1 MMRRAIAFGALT
13 AAMLAGCGAND
24 APSPETQAPLPKLRV
39 TYLRHVSW
47 GPLMIAQAE
56 GFFRQEG
63 LDVELVPSLNSEEQ
77 LAALVTGRID
87 VHPGPIHTGL
97 LSAIARGANLRV
109 VAGQGELA
117 ADGCTY
123 FGIVLRRDF
132 DPARTPIKR
141 MRMSQSGLT
150 RFVVSRMLAPH
161 GIDVKSIEG
170 VRLPEAV
177 MMSVLER
184 GAIDGLAV
192 TEPTLTRL
200 SKVGRVWIR
209 AEDAVPGLQWGLVTF
224 GERLLTRDRE
234 LGVRFIRA
242 YNRGVDQYRKGK
254 TPRNV
259 AIISE
264 ATGEPEDIIREACWL
279 TFRGGSEINWETLV
293 QFQRWANA
301 EGLMEHTLSRDQ
313 LWDSTFVTAS
323 AARSATS
330 SQ

>member
-1 MMRRAIAFGALT
+1 MTRRAIVFGVLAAALL
-13 AAMLAGCGAND
+13 AACSGND
-24 APSPETQAPLPKLRV
+24 APSPEAQAPLPKLRV
-39 TYLRHVSW
+39 TYLRHLSW
-47 GPLMIAQAE
+47 GPLMIAHAE

-87 VHPGPIHTGL
+87 VHPGPPHTGL
-97 LSAIARGANLRV
+97 LSAMARGANLRV
-109 VAGQGELA
+109 VAGQGELD

-132 DPARTPIKR
+132 DPARMTLKR

-150 RFVVSRMLAPH
+150 RYVVSRMLAPH
-161 GIDVKSIEG
+161 GVDVKSIEG

-177 MMSVLER
+177 MVSTLER
-184 GAIDGLAV
+184 GMIDGLAV

-200 SKVGRVWIR
+200 AKVGRLWIR
-209 AEDAVPGLQWGLVTF
+209 AEDAAPGLQWGLVTF
-224 GERLLTRDRE
+224 GERLLGKDRE
-234 LGVRFIRA
+234 LGVRFLRA
-242 YNRGVDQYRKGK
+242 YTRGVAQYRQGK

-264 ATGEPEDIIREACWL
+264 GTGEPEDVIREACWL
-279 TFRGGSEINWETLV
+279 TFRAGPEINWESLM
-293 QFQRWANA
+293 QFQRWANG

-323 AARSATS
+323 AARSPSS

>member
-1 MMRRAIAFGALT
+1 MMRRPIAVGAL
-13 AAMLAGCGAND
+13 AATMLVACSAND
-24 APSPETQAPLPKLRV
+24 APAPGTQAQLPKLRV

-63 LDVELVPSLNSEEQ
+63 IDVELVPSLNSEEQ

-132 DPARTPIKR
+132 DPTRTPIKR

-200 SKVGRVWIR
+200 AKVGRVWIR

-224 GERLLTRDRE
+224 GERLLTKDRE

-242 YNRGVDQYRKGK
+242 YNRGVDQYRQGK

-264 ATGEPEDIIREACWL
+264 GTGEPEDVVREACWL

-323 AARSATS
+323 ATRTATS

>member
-1 MMRRAIAFGALT
+1 VKRRAIALGALA
-13 AAMLAGCGAND
+13 AAMLVACGAND
-24 APSPETQAPLPKLRV
+24 APPSDTPAPLPKVRV
-39 TYLRHVSW
+39 TYLPHLSW

-87 VHPGPIHTGL
+87 VHAGPLHTGFF
-97 LSAIARGANLRV
+97 SAVARGANLRV

-123 FGIVLRRDF
+123 FGIVLRRGF

-150 RFVVSRMLAPH
+150 RYVVSRMLAPY

-177 MMSVLER
+177 MVSTLER
-184 GAIDGLAV
+184 GALDGLAV

-200 SKVGRVWIR
+200 SKVGRVWTR
-209 AEDAVPGLQWGLVTF
+209 GEEAAPGLQWGLITF
-224 GERLLTRDRE
+224 GERLLTKDRE

-242 YNRGVDQYRKGK
+242 YNRGVQQYRQGK

-259 AIISE
+259 AIISK
-264 ATGEPEDIIREACWL
+264 ATEESEDIIREACWL
-279 TFRGGSEINWETLV
+279 TFRAGSEINWESLA

-301 EGLMEHTLSRDQ
+301 EGLMEHVLSRDQ
-313 LWDSTFVTAS
+313 LWDSSFVTAS
-323 AARSATS
+323 AARSAS
-330 SQ
+330 SPP

>member
-1 MMRRAIAFGALT
+1 MRRAMVFGAFT
-13 AAMLAGCGAND
+13 AAMIAACSAND
-24 APSPETQAPLPKLRV
+24 APSPETQAALPKLRV
-39 TYLRHVSW
+39 TYLRHLSW

-56 GFFRQEG
+56 GFFKQEG

-87 VHPGPIHTGL
+87 VHPGPPHTGL
-97 LSAIARGANLRV
+97 LSAIARGAKLRV

-161 GIDVKSIEG
+161 HIDVKSIEG

-177 MMSVLER
+177 MVSSLER

-209 AEDAVPGLQWGLVTF
+209 GEQAAPGLQWGLVTF
-224 GERLLTRDRE
+224 GERLLTRDRA
-234 LGVRFIRA
+234 LGVRFLRA
-242 YNRGVDQYRKGK
+242 YGRGVDQYLEGK

-259 AIISE
+259 AII
-264 ATGEPEDIIREACWL
+264 ADGTGEPEDVVREACWL
-279 TFRGGSEINWETLV
+279 TFRAGSPVNWESLM
-293 QFQRWANA
+293 QFQRWANT
-301 EGLMEHTLSRDQ
+301 EGLMEHTLTREQ
-313 LWDSTFVTAS
+313 LWDSTFITAS
-323 AARSATS
+323 SARSAS
-330 SQ
+330 SSP

>member
-1 MMRRAIAFGALT
+1 MAVGALA
-13 AAMLAGCGAND
+13 AAMLTACGAND
-24 APSPETQAPLPKLRV
+24 APSPEAQPPLPKLRV
-39 TYLRHVSW
+39 TYLRHLSW
-47 GPLMIAQAE
+47 GPLMIAHAE

-87 VHPGPIHTGL
+87 VHPGPPHTGL
-97 LSAIARGANLRV
+97 LSAIARGAKLRV

-117 ADGCTY
+117 AGGCTY
-123 FGIVLRRDF
+123 FGIVLRRGF

-150 RFVVSRMLAPH
+150 RYAVSRMLAPH

-177 MMSVLER
+177 MVSSLER

-209 AEDAVPGLQWGLVTF
+209 AEEAAPDLQWGLVTF

-234 LGVRFIRA
+234 LGVRFLRA
-242 YNRGVDQYRKGK
+242 YTRGVEQYRQGK

-264 ATGEPEDIIREACWL
+264 GTGESADVVREACWL
-279 TFRGGSEINWETLV
+279 TFRAGSPINWETLV

-301 EGLMEHTLSRDQ
+301 EGLMEHTLSREQ

-323 AARSATS
+323 AARSAS
-330 SQ
+330 SSP

>member
-1 MMRRAIAFGALT
+1 MRRAIVLGAFT
-13 AAMLAGCGAND
+13 AAMLAACGAND
-24 APSPETQAPLPKLRV
+24 APSPETRAPLPKLRV
-39 TYLRHVSW
+39 TYLRHLSW
-47 GPLMIAQAE
+47 GPLMIAHAE

-87 VHPGPIHTGL
+87 VHPGPPHTGL

-123 FGIVLRRDF
+123 FGIVLRSDF
-132 DPARTPIKR
+132 DPARMPIKR

-150 RFVVSRMLAPH
+150 RYVVSRMLAPH
-161 GIDVKSIEG
+161 GVDVKSIEG

-177 MMSVLER
+177 MVSTLER

-200 SKVGRVWIR
+200 AKVGRVWIR
-209 AEDAVPGLQWGLVTF
+209 AEDAAPGLQWGLVTF
-224 GERLLTRDRE
+224 GERLLVRDRE

-242 YNRGVDQYRKGK
+242 YNRGVDQYLRGK

-259 AIISE
+259 AII
-264 ATGEPEDIIREACWL
+264 AQGTGESEDVISEACWL
-279 TFRGGSEINWETLV
+279 TFRAGSEINWETLV

-301 EGLMEHTLSRDQ
+301 EGLMEHTLSRDR
-313 LWDSTFVTAS
+313 LWDSTFLTAS
-323 AARSATS
+323 AARSASS

>member
-1 MMRRAIAFGALT
+1 MAVGALA
-13 AAMLAGCGAND
+13 AAMLTACGAND
-24 APSPETQAPLPKLRV
+24 APSPEAQPPLPKLRV
-39 TYLRHVSW
+39 TYLRHLSW
-47 GPLMIAQAE
+47 GPLMIAHAE

-87 VHPGPIHTGL
+87 VHPGPPHTGL
-97 LSAIARGANLRV
+97 LSAIARGAKLRV

-117 ADGCTY
+117 AGGCTY
-123 FGIVLRRDF
+123 FGIVLRRGF

-150 RFVVSRMLAPH
+150 RYAVSRMLAPH

-177 MMSVLER
+177 MVSSLER

-209 AEDAVPGLQWGLVTF
+209 AEEAAPDLQWGLVTF
-224 GERLLTRDRE
+224 GERLLTTDRE
-234 LGVRFIRA
+234 LGVRFLRA
-242 YNRGVDQYRKGK
+242 YGRGVAQYRQGK

-259 AIISE
+259 AIIAE
-264 ATGEPEDIIREACWL
+264 GTGESADVVREACWL
-279 TFRGGSEINWETLV
+279 TFDAGSAINWESV
-293 QFQRWANA
+293 MQFQRWANA
-301 EGLMEHTLSRDQ
+301 EGLMEHTLSLEQ
-313 LWDSTFVTAS
+313 LYDSTFVTAS
-323 AARSATS
+323 AARSAS
-330 SQ
+330 SSP

>member
-1 MMRRAIAFGALT
+1 MRRAIALGVLA
-13 AAMLAGCGAND
+13 AAMLAACGAND
-24 APSPETQAPLPKLRV
+24 APSPEGQAPLPKLRV
-39 TYLRHVSW
+39 TYLRHLSW

-87 VHPGPIHTGL
+87 VHPGPPHTGL
-97 LSAIARGANLRV
+97 LSAIARGANLRI

-123 FGIVLRRDF
+123 FGIVLRRDL

-150 RFVVSRMLAPH
+150 RFAVSRMLAPH

-177 MMSVLER
+177 MVSSLER

-192 TEPTLTRL
+192 TEPSLTRL
-200 SKVGRVWIR
+200 SKVGHVWIR
-209 AEDAVPGLQWGLVTF
+209 AEDVVPGLQWGLVTF
-224 GERLLTRDRE
+224 GERLLTKDRE
-234 LGVRFIRA
+234 LGVRFLRG
-242 YNRGVDQYRKGK
+242 YNRGVAQYRQGK

-264 ATGEPEDIIREACWL
+264 ATGEPADLIREACWL
-279 TFRGGSEINWETLV
+279 TFRAGSEINWETLV

-301 EGLMEHTLSRDQ
+301 EGLMEHTLSREQ
-313 LWDSTFVTAS
+313 LWDSTFVNAS
-323 AARSATS
+323 AARSAS
-330 SQ
+330 SP